1 MAEMAQRSWRRTF
14 NRYVPLA
21 AALVGVVIVLISFLA
36 RDMLWWLIGVACGLA
51 IAILGFAYGGY
62 PFLTSEREY
71 SALRREVEGFI
82 ALVRR
87 LNRAGAAGSGE
98 ELESAKT
105 AMHESVERMAE
116 LAGKREKS

>member
-1 MAEMAQRSWRRTF
+1 MAEMAQHSWRRTF
-14 NRYVPLA
+14 NRVIPLA
-21 AALVGVVIVLISFLA
+21 AAATGVVIVLISFLA
-36 RDMLWWLIGVACGLA
+36 RDMLWWLVGVACGLG

-71 SALRREVEGFI
+71 SDLRREVEDFI
-82 ALVRR
+82 GLVRR

-98 ELESAKT
+98 ELDSAKA

-116 LAGKREKS
+116 LAGRRESK